1 LLFRL
6 LSKLLAYT
14 SVHVVQLRHET
25 SSFAVIGSIVDL
37 RLQAL
42 AFVNVFLVWLISRAI
57 GQPLNLISD
66 LVIVMIGNLGI
77 FSLELALDSLLL
89 HLEGLFIPT
98 LLLHVVH
105 EDLVSVDLVIEL
117 CGIAAF
123 ISIDCLQVF
132 F

>member
-1 LLFRL
+1 MLFRL
-6 LSKLLAYT
+6 LGKLLAYT

>member
-1 LLFRL
+1 MLFRL